1 MDFYIAFD
9 KNSNTE
15 FLLYRDMIHRDKTD
29 ETDEIYYFEPVFKC
43 KVIPIG
49 TFLLNLIYNSYL
61 LLYSSFSLKN
71 LLFLIYLQLSH
82 LKYWKNNC

>member
-29 ETDEIYYFEPVFKC
+29 FSSIFVYIVEYRAKIKSSNL
-43 KVIPIG
+43 
-49 TFLLNLIYNSYL
+49 LLN
-61 LLYSSFSLKN
+61 SSIFFSFYATGK
-71 LLFLIYLQLSH
+71 
-82 LKYWKNNC
+82 